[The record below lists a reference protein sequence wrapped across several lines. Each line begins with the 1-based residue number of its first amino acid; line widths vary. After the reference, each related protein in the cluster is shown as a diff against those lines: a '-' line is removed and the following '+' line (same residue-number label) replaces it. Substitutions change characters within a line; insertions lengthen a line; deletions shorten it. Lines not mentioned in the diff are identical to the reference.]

1 MGASAGGLEAFE
13 RFFLSMPSDSGM
25 MFVLV
30 THLDAH
36 HKSAMAELV
45 ARFTRMQVV
54 EITDGMT
61 IVENRVHV
69 IPPNT
74 MLSMRGDMFHIE
86 TPRSHSSTIDGFF
99 HSVAEQHGEHAA
111 GIILSGSGS
120 DGSVGLKAIKEA
132 GGLTLVQSGET
143 SRYDGMPRS
152 AIATGLVDFVLPVE
166 EMPAQLL
173 QFAKNQARLKSEGAA
188 PLRQEV
194 RRHLVKIFT
203 LLRASTGHDFS
214 QYKNNTFIRRVHRRM
229 QVLQVATTA
238 DYVELLR
245 KEPQEVEALFRDLL
259 IGVTHFFRDAKAFEV
274 LEREIVPKLL
284 QGRRP
289 DDQVRIWVPGC
300 ATGEEAYS
308 IAILLRE
315 RMAEN
320 DVTLKVQIFATDID
334 DHALTMARSGVY
346 PESIS
351 RDVAPERLERF
362 FIKDGANYRVAKDI
376 REMCIFSV
384 HNVIKDA
391 PFSKLDL
398 ISCRNLLIYL
408 DAVLQN
414 RVLLLFHFGLRQRG
428 YLFLGPSENITQH
441 PKLFSKIDSR
451 YRLFKARAVET
462 ERPTVEF
469 PLTTSIYRNH
479 LDLERPAGTPP
490 MIKDTISRRAQRVV
504 DGYAPACFV
513 VDEHYEI
520 LHFSGRT
527 GRYLQPSPGVASL
540 NLFSIIEAGLRPD
553 LRTVIHQAFADGQR
567 TVREN
572 VSLPVDG
579 GFQSINLIAE
589 PLATGEADPKLCVVV
604 VQEVGTLKPLGT
616 SRAEAASDV
625 QKDEIIRHLESE
637 LIATRERL
645 QTTIEELETSNEEM
659 KSSNEEF
666 QSVNEELQ
674 SANEEL
680 ETSKEE
686 LQSVN
691 EELETVNAELNSKI
705 ESLDRAISDRKN
717 LLESTQIATLFL
729 DNNLRVRSFTPAITE
744 IFHLIESDYGRPI
757 TDIVTRLSYE
767 ALSRDVSRVLR
778 TLTRLEQEVGLTD
791 GSASYIMRIL
801 PYRTVDNV
809 IGGVVITFIDIS
821 ERKRNEES
829 LARLAAIIAN
839 SQEAIIGMTPDGTI
853 TSWNIGAER
862 MYGYSA
868 EEAIGRSLS
877 LLSVTNRPAELRQIL
892 DRLKRPPIQPS
903 VVETER
909 LTKDGRR
916 IFVSFTAS
924 PIRNATG
931 RLTAVA
937 VVERDTT
944 ERRRAEERQQLLLAE
959 LNHRVKNTLA
969 SVLSI
974 AGRTRQSSGSLE
986 EFSRSFEG
994 RVQSLA
1000 NAHELL
1006 AENVWA
1012 GADLRQIVLGELEPY
1027 HEGKDPPVLSGGE
1040 IFLPAR
1046 AALIFAMAVHELVTN
1061 ASKYG
1066 ALSIPGGGGQG
1077 RLARGQERR
1086 RPVFVLRLVRA
1097 WRSEGRAAGPR
1108 GLRTELRQ
1116 AQHCLRAARERR
1128 ADLQASRAAV
1138 PDRGADDRAAPR
1150 PGPRARLIS
1159 GNARSSAPC
1168 CPEISPVAGRNGYAP
1183 S

>member
-13 RFFLSMPSDSGM
+13 RFFLHMPPDSGM
-25 MFVLV
+25 AFVLV
-30 THLDAH
+30 PHLDAH
-36 HKSAMAELV
+36 HKSAMTELV
-45 ARFTRMQVV
+45 GRFTPMPVV
-54 EITDGMT
+54 PISDGMT
-61 IVENRVHV
+61 IRPNHVHV
-69 IPPNT
+69 IQPNT
-74 MLSMRGDMFHIE
+74 TLTMRGDVFHAE
-86 TPRSHSSTIDGFF
+86 TPRGQPFTIDSFLR
-99 HSVAEQHGEHAA
+99 SLAEQHGECAA

-120 DGSVGLKAIKEA
+120 DGSAGLAAIKEA
-132 GGLTLVQSGET
+132 GGLTLAQAGET
-143 SRYDGMPRS
+143 SRYDAMPRS
-152 AIATGLVDFVLPVE
+152 AVATGLVDFVLPVE
-166 EMPAQLL
+166 EMPRHLVQYAQSLT
-173 QFAKNQARLKSEGAA
+173 QLKREGTS
-188 PLRQEV
+188 PLRQET
-194 RRHLVKIFT
+194 RRHLVKIYT

-229 QVLQVATTA
+229 QVMQVTSVAA
-238 DYVELLR
+238 YVELLR
-245 KEPQEVEALFRDLL
+245 KDPVEVEALFRDLL

-274 LEREIVPKLL
+274 LEREVVPKLL
-284 QGRRP
+284 EDKGP
-289 DDQVRIWVPGC
+289 DDQVRVWVPGC

-315 RMAEN
+315 RMIESDTAF
-320 DVTLKVQIFATDID
+320 KVQIFATDID
-334 DHALTMARSGVY
+334 DHALAIARNGVY
-346 PESIS
+346 PEAIARDIS
-351 RDVAPERLERF
+351 PERLERF
-362 FIKDGANYRVAKDI
+362 FVKDGGNYRVVKEI

-408 DAVLQN
+408 DAALQS
-414 RVLLLFHFGLRQRG
+414 RVLLLFHFALRQRG

-441 PKLFSKIDSR
+441 PKLFAKIDSR
-451 YRLFKARAVET
+451 HRLFKARTVEA
-462 ERPTVEF
+462 ERPQVEF

-479 LDLERPAGTPP
+479 LELERPAGTLP
-490 MIKDTISRRAQRVV
+490 IVKDTISRRAQRVV

-540 NLFSIIEAGLRPD
+540 NLFSIVEASLRPD
-553 LRTVIHQAFADGQR
+553 LRTVIHQALASGQR

-579 GFQSINLIAE
+579 GFQSINLVAE
-589 PLATGEADPKLCVVV
+589 PLVMSEADPKVCVVV
-604 VQEVGTLKPLGT
+604 VQEVGSLKPLGAT
-616 SRAEAASDV
+616 RAEADASDV
-625 QKDEIIRHLESE
+625 QKDEIIRHLEAE

-744 IFHLIESDYGRPI
+744 IFHLIESDFGRPI

-767 ALSRDVSRVLR
+767 NLSRDVSRVLR
-778 TLTRLEQEVGLTD
+778 TLTRLEQEVGLAD

-809 IGGVVITFIDIS
+809 INGVVITFIDIT
-821 ERKRNEES
+821 ERKRSEEA
-829 LARLAAIIAN
+829 LARLAAIIDN
-839 SQEAIIGMTPDGTI
+839 SQEAIIGMTPDGRI
-853 TSWNIGAER
+853 TSWNAGAER

-868 EEAIGRSLS
+868 EEAIGRPLS
-877 LLSVTNRPAELRQIL
+877 FLSVATRSSELRQIL
-892 DRLKRPPIQPS
+892 DRLKRPTQQS

-916 IFVSFTAS
+916 IFVSYTAS
-924 PIRNATG
+924 PIRNAAG

-944 ERRRAEERQQLLLAE
+944 ERRQAEERQKLLLAE

-974 AGRTRQSSGSLE
+974 AARTRQSSASLE

-1000 NAHELL
+1000 GAHELL

-1012 GADLRQIVLGELEPY
+1012 GAELRQILVRELEPY

-1040 IFLPAR
+1040 VFLPAR
-1046 AALIFAMAVHELVTN
+1046 AALVFAMVFHELATN

-1066 ALSIPGGGGQG
+1066 ALSAPGG
-1077 RLARGQERR
+1077 A
-1086 RPVFVLRLVRA
+1086 VKVA
-1097 WRSEGRAAGPR
+1097 WRVAKSAASPFLRIDWTERGGPR
-1108 GLRTELRQ
+1108 AEKPAREGFGLSFVKRSVAYELHGSTELTFKPGGLQVRIQVPMTELR
-1116 AQHCLRAARERR
+1116 R
-1128 ADLQASRAAV
+1128 D
-1138 PDRGADDRAAPR
+1138 PDRS
-1150 PGPRARLIS
+1150 PG
-1159 GNARSSAPC
+1159 
-1168 CPEISPVAGRNGYAP
+1168 
-1183 S
+1183 

>member
-13 RFFLSMPSDSGM
+13 RFFLHMPTDSGLA
-25 MFVLV
+25 FVLV
-30 THLDAH
+30 PHLDAH

-45 ARFTRMQVV
+45 ARFTRMPVV
-54 EITDGMT
+54 QIDDGMT
-61 IVENRVHV
+61 LAANRIHI

-74 MLSMRGDMFHIE
+74 TLTMQGDAFQIE
-86 TPRSHSSTIDGFF
+86 TPRSTTSTIDGFF
-99 HSVAEQHGEHAA
+99 RSVAEQHGELAA

-120 DGSVGLKAIKEA
+120 DGSVGLKAIKEE
-132 GGLTLVQSGET
+132 GGLTMAQAGET
-143 SRYDGMPRS
+143 SRYDSMPRS

-166 EMPAQLL
+166 AMPAQLI
-173 QFAKNQARLKSEGAA
+173 QYARHLTHLKQDGTA
-188 PLRQEV
+188 PLR
-194 RRHLVKIFT
+194 RATRNHLVKIFT

-229 QVLQVATTA
+229 QVLQMPSLP

-245 KEPQEVEALFRDLL
+245 KDAVEVEALFRDLL

-274 LEREIVPKLL
+274 LEREVIAKLL
-284 QGRRP
+284 AEKGP
-289 DDQVRIWVPGC
+289 DDQIRVWVPGC

-315 RMAEN
+315 RMIEA
-320 DVTLKVQIFATDID
+320 DVVLKVQIFATDID
-334 DHALTMARSGVY
+334 DHALTIARNGMY
-346 PESIS
+346 PDTIT
-351 RDVAPERLERF
+351 RDLSPERLERYF
-362 FIKDGANYRVAKDI
+362 VKDGANYRVVKEI

-408 DAVLQN
+408 DSTLQN
-414 RVLLLFHFGLRQRG
+414 RVLLLFHFALRQRG

-441 PKLFSKIDSR
+441 PKLFAKIDSR
-451 YRLFKARAVET
+451 QRLFKARAVEA

-479 LDLERPAGTPP
+479 LEADRPAGVLP
-490 MIKDTISRRAQRVV
+490 IVKDTISRRAQRVV

-540 NLFSIIEAGLRPD
+540 NLFSIVEASLRPD
-553 LRTVIHQAFADGQR
+553 LRTVIHQAFASGQR
-567 TVREN
+567 TLREN

-579 GFQSINLIAE
+579 GFQAINLIAE
-589 PLATGEADPKLCVVV
+589 PLVMADADPKLCVVI
-604 VQEVGTLKPLGT
+604 VQEVGTLKQLAT
-616 SRAEAASDV
+616 TRTEAASDV

-645 QTTIEELETSNEEM
+645 QTSIEELETSNEEM

-729 DNNLRVRSFTPAITE
+729 DNNLRVRSFTPAMTE
-744 IFHLIESDYGRPI
+744 IFHLIDSDYGRPI
-757 TDIVTRLSYE
+757 TDIVTRLAYE
-767 ALSRDVSRVLR
+767 ALARDVSRVLR
-778 TLTRLEQEVGLTD
+778 TLTRLEQEVALAD

-809 IGGVVITFIDIS
+809 ISGVVITFIDITD
-821 ERKRNEES
+821 RKRSEEAQ
-829 LARLAAIIAN
+829 ARLAAIVNN
-839 SQEAIIGMTPDGTI
+839 SQESIIGMTPDGMI
-853 TSWNIGAER
+853 TSWNPGAER
-862 MYGYSA
+862 TYGYSA
-868 EEAIGRSLS
+868 EEAIGRPLS
-877 LLSVTNRPAELRQIL
+877 FLFVTNRTAELRQIL
-892 DRLKRPPIQPS
+892 DRLKRQQAQQTMA
-903 VVETER
+903 ETER

-916 IFVSFTAS
+916 IFVSYNAS
-924 PIRNATG
+924 PVRNAAG
-931 RLTAVA
+931 RVTAVA

-944 ERRRAEERQQLLLAE
+944 ERKQAEQRQQLLLAE

-974 AGRTRQSSGSLE
+974 AGRTRQSSASLE

-1000 NAHELL
+1000 SAHELL
-1006 AENVWA
+1006 AENVWS
-1012 GADLRQIVLGELEPY
+1012 GADLRQILLRELQPY
-1027 HEGKDPPVLSGGE
+1027 HEGKDPPVLTGGE
-1040 IFLPAR
+1040 VFLPAR
-1046 AALIFAMAVHELVTN
+1046 AALVFAMAFHELATN

-1066 ALSIPGGGGQG
+1066 ALSATGGAVKVGWRMAKSAAAPFLRIDWAERGGPK
-1077 RLARGQERR
+1077 AER
-1086 RPVFVLRLVRA
+1086 PAQDGFGLSFVK
-1097 WRSEGRAAGPR
+1097 RSVAYELHGSAEFTFKPAGLQCRIEVPMS
-1108 GLRTELRQ
+1108 ELRPDP
-1116 AQHCLRAARERR
+1116 ER
-1128 ADLQASRAAV
+1128 
-1138 PDRGADDRAAPR
+1138 
-1150 PGPRARLIS
+1150 
-1159 GNARSSAPC
+1159 
-1168 CPEISPVAGRNGYAP
+1168 SPA
-1183 S
+1183 

>member
-13 RFFLSMPSDSGM
+13 RFFRHMPADSGLA
-25 MFVLV
+25 FVLV
-30 THLDAH
+30 PHLDAH
-36 HKSAMAELV
+36 HKSAMVELV
-45 ARFTRMQVV
+45 ARFTRMPVV
-54 EITDGMT
+54 QISDGMT
-61 IVENRVHV
+61 VAVDRIHV

-74 MLSMRGDMFHIE
+74 TLTMRGNVFRIE
-86 TPRSHSSTIDGFF
+86 TPRSHSSTIDSFF
-99 HSVAEQHGEHAA
+99 RSVAEQHGEFSA

-120 DGSVGLKAIKEA
+120 DGSIGLKAIKEA
-132 GGLTLVQSGET
+132 GGLTLAQAGET
-143 SRYDGMPRS
+143 SRYDSMPRS

-166 EMPAQLL
+166 EMPPQLVQYSRNL
-173 QFAKNQARLKSEGAA
+173 ARLKREGT
-188 PLRQEV
+188 PLRQET

-203 LLRASTGHDFS
+203 LLRTSTGHDFS
-214 QYKNNTFIRRVHRRM
+214 QYKNNTFVRRLHRRM
-229 QVLQVATTA
+229 QVLQVATMA

-245 KEPQEVEALFRDLL
+245 KESQEVEALFRDLL

-274 LEREIVPKLL
+274 LEREVLPKLL
-284 QGRRP
+284 QDKGP

-315 RMAEN
+315 RMSEAGIAP
-320 DVTLKVQIFATDID
+320 KVQIFATDID
-334 DHALTMARSGVY
+334 DHALTVARTGAY
-346 PESIS
+346 PESIG
-351 RDVAPERLERF
+351 RDVSPERLERYF
-362 FIKDGANYRVAKDI
+362 VKDGSTYRVLKEI

-408 DAVLQN
+408 DTALQH
-414 RVLLLFHFGLRQRG
+414 RVLLLFHFGLRQGG

-441 PKLFSKIDSR
+441 PKLFTKIDSR
-451 YRLFKARAVET
+451 HRLFKSQAVEA
-462 ERPTVEF
+462 EHPTVEF

-479 LDLERPAGTPP
+479 LDLERPAGALPP
-490 MIKDTISRRAQRVV
+490 TIKDTISRRAQRVV

-513 VDEHYEI
+513 VDERHEI

-527 GRYLQPSPGVASL
+527 GRYLQPSPGAASL
-540 NLFSIIEAGLRPD
+540 NLFSIVEAGLRPD
-553 LRTVIHQAFADGQR
+553 LRTVIHQSLASGQR
-567 TVREN
+567 AVREN
-572 VSLPVDG
+572 VTLPVDG
-579 GFQSINLIAE
+579 GFQSINLIVE
-589 PLATGEADPKLCVVV
+589 PLATSEADPKLCVVV
-604 VQEVGTLKPLGT
+604 LQEVGTLKSLGT
-616 SRAEAASDV
+616 SRAEATSDI

-666 QSVNEELQ
+666 QSLNEEMQ

-744 IFHLIESDYGRPI
+744 IFHLIESDTGRPI
-757 TDIVTRLSYE
+757 TDIVSRLAYE
-767 ALSRDVSRVLR
+767 ALPRDVSRVLR
-778 TLTRLEQEVGLTD
+778 TLTRLEQEVALAD

-853 TSWNIGAER
+853 TNWNAGAER

-868 EEAIGRSLS
+868 EEALGRSLS
-877 LLSVTNRPAELRQIL
+877 FLSVSDRTSELKQIL
-892 DRLKRPPIQPS
+892 DRLKRQVSDKVTRQLGQQVIFD
-903 VVETER
+903 TER

-916 IFVSFTAS
+916 IFVSYTAS
-924 PIRNATG
+924 PIRDSSG
-931 RLTAVA
+931 RLSVIA
-937 VVERDTT
+937 VVERNTT
-944 ERRRAEERQQLLLAE
+944 ERRQAEERQQLLLAE

-974 AGRTRQSSGSLE
+974 ASRTRQSSPSLDH
-986 EFSRSFEG
+986 FSRSFEG

-1000 NAHELL
+1000 TAHELL
-1006 AENVWA
+1006 AENVWS
-1012 GADLRQIVLGELEPY
+1012 GADLRQIVLRELQPH
-1027 HEGKDPPVLSGGE
+1027 HEGKDPPGLSGGE
-1040 IFLPAR
+1040 VFLPAR
-1046 AALIFAMAVHELVTN
+1046 GALVFAMVFHELVTN
-1061 ASKYG
+1061 AAKYG
-1066 ALSIPGGGGQG
+1066 ALSVPGGAVKVGWRVVKSAASPLLRIDWTERGGPKVEKPTHEG
-1077 RLARGQERR
+1077 FGLS
-1086 RPVFVLRLVRA
+1086 FVK
-1097 WRSEGRAAGPR
+1097 RSVAYELHGSAELTFKPAGLQCRIEVPM
-1108 GLRTELRQ
+1108 TELR
-1116 AQHCLRAARERR
+1116 RDRE
-1128 ADLQASRAAV
+1128 
-1138 PDRGADDRAAPR
+1138 
-1150 PGPRARLIS
+1150 
-1159 GNARSSAPC
+1159 
-1168 CPEISPVAGRNGYAP
+1168 AG
-1183 S
+1183 

>member
-13 RFFLSMPSDSGM
+13 RFFLHMPADSGLT
-25 MFVLV
+25 FVLV
-30 THLDAH
+30 PHLDAH

-45 ARFTRMQVV
+45 ARFTRMPVV
-54 EITDGMT
+54 QIDGGMT
-61 IVENRVHV
+61 LVANRIHV

-74 MLSMRGDMFHIE
+74 TLTMRGDAFQIE
-86 TPRSHSSTIDGFF
+86 TPRSTSSTIDGFF
-99 HSVAEQHGEHAA
+99 RSVAEQHGELAA

-120 DGSVGLKAIKEA
+120 DGTVGLKAIKEG
-132 GGLTLVQSGET
+132 GGLTLAQAGET
-143 SRYDGMPRS
+143 SRYDSMPRS

-173 QFAKNQARLKSEGAA
+173 QYAKNLARLKREGM

-203 LLRASTGHDFS
+203 LLRTTTGHDFS
-214 QYKNNTFIRRVHRRM
+214 QYKNNSFIRRVHRRM
-229 QVLQVATTA
+229 QVVQMTSLP

-245 KEPQEVEALFRDLL
+245 KDAVEVEALFRDLL

-274 LEREIVPKLL
+274 LEREVIPKLL
-284 QGRRP
+284 AEKGP
-289 DDQVRIWVPGC
+289 DDQIRVWVPGC

-308 IAILLRE
+308 IAIVLRE
-315 RMAEN
+315 RMIES
-320 DVTLKVQIFATDID
+320 DVALKVQIFATDID
-334 DHALTMARSGVY
+334 DHALAIARNGVY
-346 PESIS
+346 PEAIIS
-351 RDVAPERLERF
+351 DLSPERLERYF
-362 FIKDGANYRVAKDI
+362 VKDGSSYRVVKEI

-408 DAVLQN
+408 DSTLQN
-414 RVLLLFHFGLRQRG
+414 RVLLLFHFALRQRG

-441 PKLFSKIDSR
+441 PKLFAKIDSR
-451 YRLFKARAVET
+451 QRLFKARAVET

-479 LDLERPAGTPP
+479 LELDRPAGVLPTV
-490 MIKDTISRRAQRVV
+490 KDTVSRRAQRVV

-540 NLFSIIEAGLRPD
+540 NLFSIVEASLRPD
-553 LRTVIHQAFADGQR
+553 LRTVIHQAFTSGQR
-567 TVREN
+567 NVREN

-589 PLATGEADPKLCVVV
+589 PLMVSEADPKLCVVIM
-604 VQEVGTLKPLGT
+604 QEVGTLKQLGST
-616 SRAEAASDV
+616 RTEAASDV
-625 QKDEIIRHLESE
+625 QKDEVIRHLESE

-757 TDIVTRLSYE
+757 TDIVTRLAYE

-778 TLTRLEQEVGLTD
+778 TLTRLEQEVALTD

-809 IGGVVITFIDIS
+809 FSGVVITFIDIT

-829 LARLAAIIAN
+829 LARLAAIIEN
-839 SQEAIIGMTPDGTI
+839 SQEAIIGMAPDGTI
-853 TSWNIGAER
+853 TSWNAGAER
-862 MYGYSA
+862 VYGYTA

-877 LLSVTNRPAELRQIL
+877 FLSVVGRSAELKQIL
-892 DRLKRPPIQPS
+892 DRMKRQPAQQS

-916 IFVSFTAS
+916 IFVSYTAS
-924 PIRNATG
+924 PIRNAAG

-937 VVERDTT
+937 VVERETT
-944 ERRRAEERQQLLLAE
+944 ERKQAEERQQLLLAE

-974 AGRTRQSSGSLE
+974 AARTRQSSASLE
-986 EFSRSFEG
+986 EFGQSFEG

-1000 NAHELL
+1000 KAHELL
-1006 AENVWA
+1006 AANVWS
-1012 GADLRQIVLGELEPY
+1012 GADLRQILLHELRPY
-1027 HEGKDPPVLSGGE
+1027 HEGKDPPVLTGGE

-1046 AALIFAMAVHELVTN
+1046 AALVFAMTFHELATN

-1066 ALSIPGGGGQG
+1066 GLSASGGTVQVSWRVAKSAVAPFLRIDWSERGGPKVEKP
-1077 RLARGQERR
+1077 ARDGFGLS
-1086 RPVFVLRLVRA
+1086 FVK
-1097 WRSEGRAAGPR
+1097 RSVAYELHGNAELTFKPAGLQCRIEVPM
-1108 GLRTELRQ
+1108 TELR
-1116 AQHCLRAARERR
+1116 R
-1128 ADLQASRAAV
+1128 D
-1138 PDRGADDRAAPR
+1138 PDRETG
-1150 PGPRARLIS
+1150 
-1159 GNARSSAPC
+1159 
-1168 CPEISPVAGRNGYAP
+1168 
-1183 S
+1183 

>member
-13 RFFLSMPSDSGM
+13 RFFLHMPADTGLA
-25 MFVLV
+25 FVLV
-30 THLDAH
+30 PHLDAH

-45 ARFTRMQVV
+45 GRFTRMPVV
-54 EITDGMT
+54 QIEDGMT
-61 IVENRVHV
+61 IATDCIHI

-74 MLSMRGDMFHIE
+74 TLTMRGDAFQIE
-86 TPRSHSSTIDGFF
+86 TPRSHASTIDSFF
-99 HSVAEQHGEHAA
+99 RSVAEQHGETAA

-120 DGSVGLKAIKEA
+120 DGSVGLKAIKEG
-132 GGLTLVQSGET
+132 GGLTMAQAGET
-143 SRYDGMPRS
+143 SRYDSMPRS

-166 EMPAQLL
+166 EMPAQLVQYARTL
-173 QFAKNQARLKSEGAA
+173 SRLKREGTT
-188 PLRQEV
+188 PVRQET

-229 QVLQVATTA
+229 QVMQMTSLA

-245 KEPQEVEALFRDLL
+245 KDAVEVEALFRDLL

-274 LEREIVPKLL
+274 LEREVIPKLMEEK
-284 QGRRP
+284 GP
-289 DDQVRIWVPGC
+289 DDQVRVWVPGC

-315 RMAEN
+315 RMIES
-320 DVTLKVQIFATDID
+320 DVALKVQIFATDID
-334 DHALTMARSGVY
+334 DHALTVARNGVY
-346 PESIS
+346 PDTIARDIS
-351 RDVAPERLERF
+351 PERLERYF
-362 FIKDGANYRVAKDI
+362 VKDAGNYRVIKEI

-408 DAVLQN
+408 DATLQN
-414 RVLLLFHFGLRQRG
+414 RVLLLFHFALRQRG

-441 PKLFSKIDSR
+441 PKLFAKIDSR
-451 YRLFKARAVET
+451 QRLFKARAVEA

-479 LDLERPAGTPP
+479 MELERPAGALP
-490 MIKDTISRRAQRVV
+490 IVKDTISRRAQRVV

-540 NLFSIIEAGLRPD
+540 NLFSIVEASLRPD
-553 LRTVIHQAFADGQR
+553 LRTVIHQAFASGQR
-567 TVREN
+567 TLREN

-579 GFQSINLIAE
+579 GFQAINLIAE
-589 PLATGEADPKLCVVV
+589 PLAVTETDQKLCVVI
-604 VQEVGTLKPLGT
+604 VQEVGTLKQLGIT
-616 SRAEAASDV
+616 RPEAASDV

-674 SANEEL
+674 STNEEL

-691 EELETVNAELNSKI
+691 EELETVYAELNSKI

-744 IFHLIESDYGRPI
+744 IFHLIESGYGRPI
-757 TDIVTRLSYE
+757 TDIVSRLSYE

-778 TLTRLEQEVGLTD
+778 TLTRLEQEVALAD

-801 PYRTVDNV
+801 PYRSVDNV
-809 IGGVVITFIDIS
+809 INGVVITFIDIT
-821 ERKRNEES
+821 ERKRSEEAF
-829 LARLAAIIAN
+829 ARLAAIIDN
-839 SQEAIIGMTPDGTI
+839 SQEAIIGMAPDGTI
-853 TSWNIGAER
+853 TSWNAGAER

-868 EEAIGRSLS
+868 EEAIGRALS
-877 LLSVTNRPAELRQIL
+877 FLSVANRSSELRQIL
-892 DRLKRPPIQPS
+892 DRLKRQPAQQS

-916 IFVSFTAS
+916 IFVSYTAS
-924 PIRNATG
+924 PIRD
-931 RLTAVA
+931 TAGKLVPVA

-944 ERRRAEERQQLLLAE
+944 ERRQAEERQQLLLAE

-974 AGRTRQSSGSLE
+974 AGRTRQSSASLE
-986 EFSRSFEG
+986 EFSQSFEG

-1000 NAHELL
+1000 SAHELL
-1006 AENVWA
+1006 AENVWS
-1012 GADLRQIVLGELEPY
+1012 GADLRQTLLRELQPY
-1027 HEGKDPPVLSGGE
+1027 HEGKDPPVLTGGE
-1040 IFLPAR
+1040 VFLPAR
-1046 AALIFAMAVHELVTN
+1046 AALIFAMAFHELATN

-1066 ALSIPGGGGQG
+1066 ALSAPGGAVKVGWRVVKSAATPFLRIEWTERGGPKTAEPTREG
-1077 RLARGQERR
+1077 FGLS
-1086 RPVFVLRLVRA
+1086 FVK
-1097 WRSEGRAAGPR
+1097 RSIAYELHGNAELTFKPAGLQCRIEVPM
-1108 GLRTELRQ
+1108 TELRPDP
-1116 AQHCLRAARERR
+1116 ER
-1128 ADLQASRAAV
+1128 S
-1138 PDRGADDRAAPR
+1138 
-1150 PGPRARLIS
+1150 PG
-1159 GNARSSAPC
+1159 
-1168 CPEISPVAGRNGYAP
+1168 
-1183 S
+1183 

>member
-1 MGASAGGLEAFE
+1 MAIGASAGGLEAFE
-13 RFFLSMPSDSGM
+13 RFFLHMPPDSGM
-25 MFVLV
+25 AFVLV
-30 THLDAH
+30 PHLDAH

-45 ARFTRMQVV
+45 SRFTRMPVV
-54 EITDGMT
+54 QIADGMT
-61 IVENRVHV
+61 IAENRVHV
-69 IPPNT
+69 IQPNT
-74 MLSMRGDMFHIE
+74 TLTMRGDVFQIE
-86 TPRSHSSTIDGFF
+86 TPRSNTSTIDSFF
-99 HSVAEQHGEHAA
+99 RSVAEQHGEQVA

-120 DGSVGLKAIKEA
+120 DGSVGLKAVKEG
-132 GGLTLVQSGET
+132 GGLTLAQAGET
-143 SRYDGMPRS
+143 SRYDSMPRS
-152 AIATGLVDFVLPVE
+152 AIATGLVDFILPVE

-173 QFAKNQARLKSEGAA
+173 QYAKGLTRLKQEGMAS
-188 PLRQEV
+188 LRQEG

-229 QVLQVATTA
+229 QVLQVATMA

-245 KEPQEVEALFRDLL
+245 KDPQEVEALFRDLL

-274 LEREIVPKLL
+274 LERDVIPKLL
-284 QGRRP
+284 QEKGP
-289 DDQVRIWVPGC
+289 DDQVRVWVPGC

-315 RMAEN
+315 RMSES
-320 DVTLKVQIFATDID
+320 DVSLKVQIFATDID
-334 DHALTMARSGVY
+334 DHALAVARNGVY

-351 RDVAPERLERF
+351 RDVSPERLERYF
-362 FIKDGANYRVAKDI
+362 VKDGGSYRVLKEI

-414 RVLLLFHFGLRQRG
+414 RVLLLFHFALRQRG

-441 PKLFSKIDSR
+441 PKLFAKIDSR
-451 YRLFKARAVET
+451 QRLFKARAVEA
-462 ERPTVEF
+462 ERPAVEF

-479 LDLERPAGTPP
+479 LDLERPLGSPQPLA
-490 MIKDTISRRAQRVV
+490 KDTISRRAQRVV
-504 DGYAPACFV
+504 DSYAPACFV

-527 GRYLQPSPGVASL
+527 GRYLQPSPGAASL
-540 NLFSIIEAGLRPD
+540 NLFSIVEASLRPD
-553 LRTVIHQAFADGQR
+553 LRTVIHQALASGRR
-567 TVREN
+567 TIREN

-589 PLATGEADPKLCVVV
+589 PLTTGESDPKLCVLIL
-604 VQEVGTLKPLGT
+604 QEVGTLKPLGAI
-616 SRAEAASDV
+616 RAEAASDV

-744 IFHLIESDYGRPI
+744 IFHLIESDFGRPI
-757 TDIVTRLSYE
+757 TDIVTRLAYE
-767 ALSRDVSRVLR
+767 ALARDVSRVLR
-778 TLTRLEQEVGLTD
+778 TLTRLEQEVALTD

-809 IGGVVITFIDIS
+809 INGVVITFIDIT
-821 ERKRNEES
+821 ERKRGEEA
-829 LARLAAIIAN
+829 LARLAAIIDN
-839 SQEAIIGMTPDGTI
+839 SQEAIIGMSPDGTI
-853 TSWNIGAER
+853 TSWNAGAER
-862 MYGYSA
+862 VYGYAA
-868 EEAIGRSLS
+868 EEAIGRPLS
-877 LLSVTNRPAELRQIL
+877 FLSVHHRSTELRQIL
-892 DRLKRPPIQPS
+892 DRLKQRQPVRQS

-916 IFVSFTAS
+916 IFVSYTAS
-924 PIRNATG
+924 PIRNAAG

-944 ERRRAEERQQLLLAE
+944 ERKQAEERQQLLLAE

-974 AGRTRQSSGSLE
+974 AGRTRQSSASLE
-986 EFSRSFEG
+986 EFNRSFEG

-1000 NAHELL
+1000 TAHELL
-1006 AENVWA
+1006 AENVWS
-1012 GADLRQIVLGELEPY
+1012 GADLRQILLRELQPY
-1027 HEGKDPPVLSGGE
+1027 HEGKDPPVLTGGE
-1040 IFLPAR
+1040 VFLPAR
-1046 AALIFAMAVHELVTN
+1046 AALVFAMAFHELATN

-1066 ALSIPGGGGQG
+1066 ALSTPDGTVKVGWRVARSAAAPYLRIDWTERGGPKTEKPTHEGFGLSFVKRSVAYELHG
-1077 RLARGQERR
+1077 SAELAFK
-1086 RPVFVLRLVRA
+1086 PT
-1097 WRSEGRAAGPR
+1097 
-1108 GLRTELRQ
+1108 GLQCRIEVPMTELRRDQ
-1116 AQHCLRAARERR
+1116 
-1128 ADLQASRAAV
+1128 
-1138 PDRGADDRAAPR
+1138 DRT
-1150 PGPRARLIS
+1150 PG
-1159 GNARSSAPC
+1159 
-1168 CPEISPVAGRNGYAP
+1168 
-1183 S
+1183 